1 MEKIAKT
8 YQRPQILNAEVKRI
22 QPQGVFGALKGA
34 AYMVGRSMAKSG
46 ISYREQKLDPL
57 QTPVSAK

>member
-1 MEKIAKT
+1 MVKVNKT
-8 YQRPQILNAEVKRI
+8 YQRPQILNAEAKRI
-22 QPQGVFGALKGA
+22 QPQGIFGALKGA

-57 QTPVSAK
+57 QTPISTK